1 MLVTGGRLALWG
13 PLVGAVFLTPLPEFL
28 RGAVEYQHIIYGVI
42 LIAVLRFLPQGL
54 VGFPAQFARL
64 RRAKP

>member
-13 PLVGAVFLTPLPEFL
+13 PLVGALFLTPLPEFL
-28 RGAVEYQHIIYGVI
+28 RSAVEYQHIIYGVV

-54 VGFPAQFARL
+54 AGLPAQLSRKGD
-64 RRAKP
+64 RA